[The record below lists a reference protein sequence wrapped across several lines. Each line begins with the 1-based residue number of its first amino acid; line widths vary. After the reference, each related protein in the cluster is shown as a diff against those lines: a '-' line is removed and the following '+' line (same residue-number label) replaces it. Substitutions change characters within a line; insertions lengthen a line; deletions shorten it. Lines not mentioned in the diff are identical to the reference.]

1 MAGGAP
7 SHSAGCGTLRSIRKV
22 LVTTLVVASLAVIAS
37 GVALWRTVDASSKSH
52 APAKSTVPAGPAL
65 VVVPSLINRNGM
77 IAVDTLAK
85 LKLKVSIITGP
96 SVTTPRD
103 HVINQ
108 DPVPG
113 TRVPEGSSVQL
124 KLSSG
129 PV

>member
-1 MAGGAP
+1 
-7 SHSAGCGTLRSIRKV
+7 
-22 LVTTLVVASLAVIAS
+22 LVTTLVVASLAVSAS
-37 GVALWRTVDASSKSH
+37 GVALWRTVDASSKAH
-52 APAKSTVPAGPAL
+52 APAKSTIPAGPVL
-65 VVVPSLINRNGM
+65 VVVPSLINKNGL
-77 IAVDTLAK
+77 IAADTLAK

-129 PV
+129 PI

>member
-1 MAGGAP
+1 
-7 SHSAGCGTLRSIRKV
+7 

-37 GVALWRTVDASSKSH
+37 GVALWRTVDASRKSN
-52 APAKSTVPAGPAL
+52 APVESTVPAGPAL
-65 VVVPSLINRNGM
+65 VTVPSVINRNGLT
-77 IAVDTLAK
+77 AAAELAK
-85 LKLKVSIITGP
+85 LNLKVTIITGP

-113 TRVPEGSSVQL
+113 TTIPEGSAVQL

>member
-1 MAGGAP
+1 M
-7 SHSAGCGTLRSIRKV
+7 
-22 LVTTLVVASLAVIAS
+22 TTLVVALLAVIAS
-37 GVALWRTVDASSKSH
+37 GVALWRTVDASKSH
-52 APAKSTVPAGPAL
+52 APAKITVPAGPAL
-65 VVVPSLINRNGM
+65 VVVPSVINRNGLT
-77 IAVDTLAK
+77 AAALLAD
-85 LKLKVSIITGP
+85 LKLQVTITTGP

-113 TRVPEGSSVQL
+113 TRIPEGSSVQL